1 MSTLTLAHKKNASP
15 AAAPSRIPVARS
27 FDISHNADVTPVNA
41 GHQFNRLS
49 VNNPS
54 LSAGSCPFS
63 IANPR
68 ACPTGGVC
76 HLCPG
81 RN

>member
-1 MSTLTLAHKKNASP
+1 MNALTLAHKKVVSP
-15 AAAPSRIPVARS
+15 AAVSSRIPSARR
-27 FDISHNADVTPVNA
+27 FDLSKTATSGPLNSS
-41 GHQFNRLS
+41 HQFEQLS

-54 LSAGSCPFS
+54 LSPQDCPMS